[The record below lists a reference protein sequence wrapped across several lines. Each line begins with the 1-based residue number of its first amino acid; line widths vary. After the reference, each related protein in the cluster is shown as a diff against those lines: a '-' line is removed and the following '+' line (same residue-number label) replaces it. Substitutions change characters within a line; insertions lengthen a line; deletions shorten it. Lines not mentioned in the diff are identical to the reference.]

1 MIAVTGMFGIPVGEG
16 DLDLTR
22 DFARRFCT
30 ASVSE
35 VSSFSEED
43 SEPDKESSRPKN
55 YMLIPEIYAP
65 RHHHILSTNTPKSA
79 SETTFP
85 FDSLDFTLYRC
96 QSERKWDL

>member
-55 YMLIPEIYAP
+55 YMLIPEIC
-65 RHHHILSTNTPKSA
+65 
-79 SETTFP
+79 TTTSP
-85 FDSLDFTLYRC
+85 HTFD
-96 QSERKWDL
+96 